1 MRIQVISDAWHP
13 QTNGVVRTLER
24 LMEEGRKAGYD
35 MDIVAPQPDRSLPC
49 PTYPEIRLAVDPL
62 RRVRKAMDRFQP
74 DAIHIATEGPL
85 GLAARYLSR
94 RRGFRFTTSY
104 HTRFPEYLSARL
116 PVPLRWGYAYMR
128 WFHCASAG
136 VMVATPSLEKEL
148 SAAGFERLCGWT
160 RGVDTDLFRPD
171 LPNVLKGLPRPLF
184 MYVGR
189 VAVEKNIS
197 AFLELDL
204 PGSKVVVGDGPQLS
218 DLQGRF
224 PDAVFTGAQY
234 GQDLANHYA
243 SADCFVFPSRT
254 DTFGLV
260 LLEAMACGVPVA
272 AYPVP
277 GPLDVVGPTNAGIL
291 SEDLKTAAMQAL
303 KIPRENCRQVAER
316 SSWRNCTEIFV
327 KNLVPI

>member
-1 MRIQVISDAWHP
+1 MRIQVITDAWRP

-24 LMEEGRKAGYD
+24 LMEEGWKAGHE
-35 MDIVAPQPDRSLPC
+35 MEIVAPRPDRSLPC
-49 PTYPEIRLAVDPL
+49 PTYPEIRLAMDPL
-62 RRVRKAMDRFQP
+62 RRVQKALDQFRP

-128 WFHCASAG
+128 WFHRASAG
-136 VMVATPSLEKEL
+136 VMVATPSLEQEL

-171 LPNVLKGLPRPLF
+171 LPKVLDGLPRPLF

-189 VAVEKNIS
+189 VAVEKNIA
-197 AFLELDL
+197 AFLALDL
-204 PGSKVVVGDGPQLS
+204 PGSKVVVGDGPQLTE
-218 DLQGRF
+218 LQGQF

-272 AYPVP
+272 AFPVP
-277 GPLDVVGPTNAGIL
+277 GPLDVVGPTNAGVL
-291 SEDLKTAAMQAL
+291 SEDLKTAALQAL

-316 SSWRNCTEIFV
+316 ASWRNCTEIFV
-327 KNLVPI
+327 ENLVPI